1 MIKNNSGKN
10 VYIYRYQELVQKHLT
25 ALSTAE
31 QTVASHLA
39 AHPEQ
44 LPFET
49 AGSLAKR
56 LGVSSMTVG
65 RTLKGLGYRGL
76 ADIRTEMRLE
86 VSDAA
91 PWSRRGVFKSPPALK
106 DADRRR
112 ALNAELEAIETLHAL
127 AESPTWLKAAQLIA
141 GADQVFVAGFQSERG
156 LALAFADQLAYVR
169 PRVRYLSVEDRAF
182 ADLRTEAC
190 ARSCIVIVD
199 CRRYSR
205 WFRVLGER
213 AVALGVPLLIV
224 TDAYCNWANDLTP
237 YALLARTD
245 SGRFWDNNAPI
256 LSLLNLLVEDVIEQL
271 GEAVHSQLD
280 GASEF
285 GAAFV
290 GFERVHRRRR
300 SKKGARASQGPAIH
314 RGASDEH
321 KGARVKR

>member
-1 MIKNNSGKN
+1 MTKNNSGKN

-25 ALSTAE
+25 ELSTAE

-49 AGSLAKR
+49 ASSLAKR

-76 ADIRTEMRLE
+76 ADIRTEMRQ
-86 VSDAA
+86 VSDAV
-91 PWSRRGVFKSPPALK
+91 PWSRRGVIKSPPALK
-106 DADRRR
+106 NVDRRR

-127 AESPTWLKAAQLIA
+127 AESPAWLKAAQLIA

-169 PRVRYLSVEDRAF
+169 PGVRYLSVEDRAF

-190 ARSCIVIVD
+190 ARSCVVIVD

-205 WFRVLGER
+205 WFRVLGEK
-213 AVALGVPLLIV
+213 AVALGVPLVIV
-224 TDAYCNWANDLTP
+224 TDAYCSWANDLTP
-237 YALLARTD
+237 YALQARTD

-256 LSLLNLLVEDVIEQL
+256 LSLMNLLIEDVIEQL

-300 SKKGARASQGPAIH
+300 SKKGARASQGPANL
-314 RGASDEH
+314 RGAGDEH
-321 KGARVKR
+321 KGARAKR